1 MEVFQKAASSVL
13 VVLALDGN
21 GTATSQGSGVVVGKQ
36 EVVTNCHVVEDAAG
50 IVVRQASGHV
60 GGMPWRMEASVL
72 ARQEERDLCLLF
84 VGDLSAPPAATV
96 VRLGSA
102 QRLSVGEEVYAVGAP
117 RGLELSLSRGIVSQL
132 RGVSGKRR
140 APLVQTDAAISPGSS
155 GGGLFNGNG
164 ELVGITTFKRR
175 GENLNFALP
184 VEWVRELW
192 EQSPSGEKR
201 RSACLGNPDFDCI
214 IGLAVSVAYG
224 IDSAHSRASALTDI
238 AVAQVEAAHGQAAK
252 RTFAAA
258 LKTAQGVKDPMFRQ
272 FALKNIAREQVEARY
287 QQAAKQTVAMSLAA
301 AQAIEDPRDRA
312 AGLGDVASVQA
323 EAGDMKAARRTVA
336 ASLEIAH
343 NLDDTPNKRASALA
357 TIASAQAKAG
367 DIAGAFKTVG
377 GIDEALWRA
386 LALSWISD
394 AQSKAGDNIAAIET
408 ARSIADSFQR
418 AETLRKIAVAQAKA
432 GRFVRARRTA
442 SEIGNLCISTG
453 TRSEI
458 AIAQAKAG
466 YKYAAK
472 ETLDPAYLI
481 AISLSAFN
489 INKCPGTLRDM
500 GAAKAAL
507 GDTQGAETMFAAAL
521 RVAQS
526 IDDVSMRAWELSR
539 TASAQAKAGDIK
551 SAFKTARGIDDAI
564 NSGVSKSGALVD
576 IAVAQAGARD
586 LKGAMQ
592 TAMSIED
599 ASSRVEA
606 LTRVAVYLKR
616 LPASAVV
623 KHGVDDA
630 KERPSLVTERR
641 SACIQ
646 DPSFD
651 CIIALASAVANG
663 IDDVNLRASMLKIIA
678 SAQAKAGYAKVA
690 KRTFVA
696 GLKLVERINHAS
708 TRTSALN
715 EIASAQAEAGH
726 KEAAKRTLAAA
737 LATARTIDD
746 VSKRAFALRDVA
758 VAYGEAGNR
767 QAAMQTLRV
776 AFETARDID
785 GGATRKLAM
794 TEIAIAQTKAGDPI
808 QALAT
813 ARSIGDASSRV
824 WILSSIA
831 VAQAEAGDR
840 RTAARVL
847 VKAFEVAKE
856 IDDARQ
862 GPFGSVFNDRASAL
876 REIVVAQAKTG
887 DATGAI
893 KAARSIDDSGER
905 ASALRYI
912 AVLQAE
918 TGHIPA
924 ALVTADSIEEAVKKG
939 SALSDIATVEAKTGD
954 GKGARRTLA
963 AALETVQ
970 SIDDAGSR
978 ALALS
983 GIATAQVKA
992 GDRQGAK
999 QTLTAASET
1008 ARYIDDKDPMRDLE
1022 LSELGTA
1029 QAKAGDIAGAF
1040 KTARSIGDD
1049 FGSRTSV
1056 LSAIATAQAE
1066 AGDFVKA
1073 TRTAMSIENEASQVR
1088 ALARVALHVAKPVQA
1103 ASVVK
1108 PAEVAVSMR
1117 LEASLALEKPERILI
1132 QRGLASL
1139 SMDVGP
1145 VDGIFGQR
1153 TRAALRSWQAD
1164 KRVEEIG
1171 YLTREQADWLIE
1183 VGKAA
1188 QRVESEGRMTKLL
1201 KEFCADNPRSKLC
1214 GER

>member
-60 GGMPWRMEASVL
+60 GGRPWRMEASVL

-140 APLVQTDAAISPGSS
+140 APLVQTDAAISLGSS

-201 RSACLGNPDFDCI
+201 RSACLGNPDFDCV
-214 IGLAVSVAYG
+214 IGLAVSLAYG

-272 FALKNIAREQVEARY
+272 FALNNIAREQVKARY

-312 AGLGDVASVQA
+312 AGLGGVASAQA
-323 EAGDMKAARRTVA
+323 EAGDMQAARQTVA

-343 NLDDTPNKRASALA
+343 SLDDAPNKRASALA

-458 AIAQAKAG
+458 AIAQAEAG

-507 GDTQGAETMFAAAL
+507 GDTRGAETMFAAAL

-551 SAFKTARGIDDAI
+551 SAFKTARGIDGAI
-564 NSGVSKSGALVD
+564 NSGVSRSGALVD
-576 IAVAQAGARD
+576 IAVAQAARD
-586 LKGAMQ
+586 LKGAMK

-696 GLKLVERINHAS
+696 GLKLVERINHTS

-737 LATARTIDD
+737 LETARTIDD

-1139 SMDVGP
+1139 SIDVGP
-1145 VDGIFGQR
+1145 MDGIFGQR

-1164 KRVEEIG
+1164 KRVEETG

-1183 VGKAA
+1183 AGKAA
-1188 QRVESEGRMTKLL
+1188 QRIESEGRMTKLL